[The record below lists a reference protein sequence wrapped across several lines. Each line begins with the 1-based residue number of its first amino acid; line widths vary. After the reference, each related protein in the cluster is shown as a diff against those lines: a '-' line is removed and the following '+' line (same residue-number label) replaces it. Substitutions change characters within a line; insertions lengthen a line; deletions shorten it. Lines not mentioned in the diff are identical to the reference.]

1 MVSIGTRQ
9 IRYISDMLNAG
20 GLPMGVVGGL
30 LMSVCATTMSM
41 AEEPVLDEIVVTA
54 QKREQNLQDVP
65 ISITAFGSKQ
75 IQDMGMRRAL
85 DVGYQVPGVVMKSP
99 NGDNSPI
106 FTVRGIG
113 LTDFT
118 ASNNSATSVYVDQV
132 VKPYY
137 PMVNFSLF
145 DIERVEVL
153 KGPQGTLY
161 GRNNTG
167 GAVRFISHKP
177 SADPDGFIRLD
188 YGNFNTFEV
197 EGAIGGPIAES
208 LLARL
213 SVYSRQRS
221 RGYQY
226 DTFTGKRNGDIDRLA
241 GRAAFS
247 WHAADNIDVD
257 FTFYAGRNHSDV
269 PQFKLAPPFE
279 PGALP
284 ARVVCAAAMQG
295 VRARDGSCVDGFG
308 QFDPDGNVDHI
319 ESNNVQG
326 TGLRENGQGGSM
338 VVNWGIPGAV
348 LTSVTG
354 FDHLNRVEKQDFDGT
369 PLIAVDNSF
378 TQGIDAFSQELR
390 IAATADSSMQWIGGL
405 FYSKDR
411 LGNVQKIRSDDM
423 FGVPQ
428 GGVLVNWTVRTESY
442 AAFGQNEVPLTDRLS
457 VVAGL
462 RYTHEMR
469 TFAGGSSSYPTPFL
483 PTVLVDNRTSVD
495 DLSGKL
501 GFNYKLSTGKLLYV
515 SASKGFKSG
524 GFNGAFATNPV
535 VYEPYGPERLFA
547 YEAGFKSDW
556 LSNRL
561 RFNAALYHYD
571 WRDFQATITS
581 VDPVTNL
588 PIQRL
593 SNAGNA
599 KVDGVEAELHWRPTA
614 GFTGGLSAAYSNG
627 RIVSGQ
633 LDGLRLANSPK
644 FSLNGTS
651 RIARPISALGGE
663 IFMQTDFSY
672 RTKYNTRLL
681 TASTRPL
688 VVQDAFW
695 LANGRIGITTA
706 GQKLELAGWIK
717 NIFDERYLL
726 EVFDQ
731 GTINTLDL
739 YAEPRTYGVSVTY
752 KFF

>member
-1 MVSIGTRQ
+1 MTS
-9 IRYISDMLNAG
+9 SDMGWARYAVSMSG
-20 GLPMGVVGGL
+20 KGRWPIGAICGL
-30 LMSVCATTMSM
+30 LMATGLSPMSVAQE
-41 AEEPVLDEIVVTA
+41 AELDEIIVTA
-54 QKREQNLQDVP
+54 QKRDQNLQDVP
-65 ISITAFGSKQ
+65 ISITAFGSRQ
-75 IQDMGMRRAL
+75 IQEMGMRRAL
-85 DVGYQVPGVVMKSP
+85 DVGYQVPGIVMKSP

-167 GAVRFISHKP
+167 GAVRFISRKP
-177 SADPDGFIRLD
+177 TATPDGFIRLD
-188 YGNFNTFEV
+188 YGNFNTFEA
-197 EGAIGGPIAES
+197 EGAIGGPISETV
-208 LLARL
+208 LARL
-213 SVYSRQRS
+213 SAYSRQRS

-226 DTFTGKRNGDIDRLA
+226 DTFTGRRNGDIDRLA
-241 GRAAFS
+241 GRAALS
-247 WHAADNIDVD
+247 WHAAETVDVD
-257 FTFYAGRNHSDV
+257 LMIYAGRNHSDV

-279 PGALP
+279 PSALP
-284 ARVVCAAAMQG
+284 ARVVCAAALQG

-326 TGLRENGQGGSM
+326 NGIRESGEGGSM
-338 VVNWGIPGAV
+338 VVNWRLPAAV

-354 FDHLNRVEKQDFDGT
+354 FDHLERVEKQDFDGT

-390 IAATADSSMQWIGGL
+390 VAATADSRTQWIGGL

-411 LGNVQKIRSDDM
+411 LGNTQKIRSDNL

-428 GGVLVNWTVRTESY
+428 GGVLVDWTVRTESY
-442 AAFGQNEVPLTDRLS
+442 AAFGQVEVPLTGQLS
-457 VVAGL
+457 FVGGL

-469 TFAGGSSSYPTPFL
+469 TFVGGSASYPTPFL
-483 PTVLVDNRTSVD
+483 PTVQVDNRTSVD

-501 GFNYKLSTGKLLYV
+501 GLNYRISEGKLLYV

-524 GFNGAFATNPV
+524 GFNGAFATNPI

-556 LSNRL
+556 FANRL

-571 WRDFQATITS
+571 WRDFQATITT

-593 SNAGNA
+593 SNAGDA
-599 KVDGVEAELHWRPTA
+599 KVDGVEAELSWRPSA
-614 GFTGGLSAAYSNG
+614 SFTGGLGAAYSNG

-633 LDGLRLANSPK
+633 LDGLRLANNPRL
-644 FSLNGTS
+644 SLNGSS
-651 RIARPISALGGE
+651 RIQHHMPGLSGDVFLQA
-663 IFMQTDFSY
+663 DFSY

-681 TASTRPL
+681 TSTTRPL
-688 VVQDAFW
+688 VIQDAFW
-695 LANGRIGITTA
+695 LANGRIGLTTE
-706 GQKLELAGWIK
+706 GQKLEVAGWVK

-731 GTINTLDL
+731 GSLNTLDL
-739 YAEPRTYGVSVTY
+739 YAEPRTYGISVTY
-752 KFF
+752 RFF